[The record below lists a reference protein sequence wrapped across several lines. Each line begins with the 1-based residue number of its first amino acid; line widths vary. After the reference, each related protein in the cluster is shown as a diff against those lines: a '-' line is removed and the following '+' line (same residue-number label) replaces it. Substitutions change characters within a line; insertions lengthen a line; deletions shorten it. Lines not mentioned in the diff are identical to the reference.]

1 MTSRPVSQAFSVLRL
16 DALGLTQAG
25 PPFAGA
31 VAAIGNFDGLHLG
44 HCAVL
49 HAARTVAE
57 GLGAPTVMLTF
68 EPHPRAYFRPDQPL
82 FRLTPARLK
91 LALAERM
98 GLSGAVVLTFDAAL
112 AGTSATDFI
121 SRLLIGTLGLR
132 AVAVGEDFHFGRGRE
147 GSPAML
153 QSQGH
158 LLGLG
163 VEIVPP
169 LLRGGAAVSSSAIRE
184 RLSEGDV
191 ENAAALLGYRWIVRA
206 TVGHG
211 DKRGRT
217 LGYPTANL
225 RLPAGCALRHGIYAV
240 RIGIDGIAHD
250 AIASYGRRPT
260 FDDGAPLLEVF
271 VFDFAG
277 DLYGKTVDVEFASW
291 IRGEE
296 KFESAQ
302 ALVEQMDRDSIAAR
316 KALARPADVPAPSML
331 PLPA

>member
-1 MTSRPVSQAFSVLRL
+1 
-16 DALGLTQAG
+16 
-25 PPFAGA
+25 
-31 VAAIGNFDGLHLG
+31 
-44 HCAVL
+44 
-49 HAARTVAE
+49 
-57 GLGAPTVMLTF
+57 
-68 EPHPRAYFRPDQPL
+68 
-82 FRLTPARLK
+82 
-91 LALAERM
+91 
-98 GLSGAVVLTFDAAL
+98 
-112 AGTSATDFI
+112 
-121 SRLLIGTLGLR
+121 
-132 AVAVGEDFHFGRGRE
+132 
-147 GSPAML
+147 ML